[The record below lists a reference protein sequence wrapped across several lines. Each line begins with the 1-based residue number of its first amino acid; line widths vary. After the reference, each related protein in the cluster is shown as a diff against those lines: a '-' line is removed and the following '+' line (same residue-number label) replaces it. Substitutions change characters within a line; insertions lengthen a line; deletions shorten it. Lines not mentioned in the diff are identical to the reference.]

1 MSARDAQVAPRAS
14 APGAAS
20 PAAAAPIASR
30 DRLLWVALEPIVARY
45 YSEGPGRSER
55 RDLMR
60 VLDCGGGSGSLAV
73 PLALAGA
80 HVTVLDASAD
90 ALATLAR
97 RAHDA
102 GVADL
107 VRGVQGD
114 IEEAALVLASP
125 GGAEASAGI
134 DLVVAHGVLDIV
146 ADPARVVIE
155 LSEALRP
162 GAVLSIA
169 LANPVAAVLARAVA
183 GDVDGALRLA
193 RIEAD
198 DAARFDRAAL
208 LAACAEGGLT
218 VEVERGIGVV
228 ADLIP
233 GAAQQSHP
241 QAMTALADLEAAL
254 ADREPYRSIAAR
266 IHVLARK
273 PG

>member
-1 MSARDAQVAPRAS
+1 MSAGAHEATGQAV
-14 APGAAS
+14 PG
-20 PAAAAPIASR
+20 R
-30 DRLLWVALEPIVARY
+30 DRLLWPALERLVRA
-45 YSEGPGRSER
+45 ER
-55 RDLMR
+55 ELGADPVR

-73 PLALAGA
+73 ALALAGA

-134 DLVVAHGVLDIV
+134 DLVVAHGVLDVV
-146 ADPARVVIE
+146 AEPARVVTE
-155 LSEALRP
+155 LARALRP
-162 GAVLSIA
+162 GAALSVA
-169 LANPVAAVLARAVA
+169 LANPVAAVLGRAVA

-193 RIEAD
+193 RIEQD
-198 DAARFDRAAL
+198 DGARFDRASL
-208 LAACAEGGLT
+208 LAACADGGLA
-218 VEVERGIGVV
+218 VEADRGVGVV

-241 QAMTALADLEAAL
+241 QAMSALADLEAEL
-254 ADREPYRSIAAR
+254 ADREPYRAIAAR
-266 IHVLARK
+266 IHIIARK
-273 PG
+273 PA